1 MVASPAVFAEKMP
14 IKCKNVKA
22 KILKTD
28 SASFAILHLKGCT
41 NSYFLFFSIGFVVFC
56 EINCREPF
64 LCFLAL
70 KHVTCFGCVRFQPI
84 GVNVAVQI
92 QTALMTSQVIETPS
106 HACHVRTFT

>member
-14 IKCKNVKA
+14 IWCKNLKA

-56 EINCREPF
+56 ELNCQEPF

-70 KHVTCFGCVRFQPI
+70 KHVTCFGCVRFQPP
-84 GVNVAVQI
+84 GVNVAEQI
-92 QTALMTSQVIETPS
+92 QLALMTSLVMETPS
-106 HACHVRTFT
+106 NVRTSA